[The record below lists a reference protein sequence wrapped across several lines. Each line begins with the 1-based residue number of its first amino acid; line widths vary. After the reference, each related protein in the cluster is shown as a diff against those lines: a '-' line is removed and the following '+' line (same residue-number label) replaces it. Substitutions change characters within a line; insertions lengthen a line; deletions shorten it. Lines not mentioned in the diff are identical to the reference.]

1 MIKSVFYPTEGSGY
15 LYDKYKK
22 PEPLE
27 TRKGRS
33 TRCDKEVYERELA
46 DYNEYGET
54 YKHPLAAKLIGRKIT
69 FANDKINIIFG
80 ENASGKTTILKSLSA
95 VCNAEDGWSSI
106 IRPIDLM
113 HVRTLGENVKK
124 SDVKKYLN
132 SIQPNTCN
140 VEWDG
145 APIFRHNFGENTG
158 AYTAPMSD
166 ECFVWWTKSKSRL
179 SAMQKDMMFLCK
191 VFNLM
196 LIKVKFTNIFS
207 NYIRKSEIWN
217 DLWQSCVDAQVEY
230 YNDFPMAQ
238 SDDLQNTYL
247 FDEFDKHLSIAN
259 AINLYTEYLPNVFEK
274 SKPQIIL
281 VSHSPIVLSKA
292 VADTGIY
299 NLVSLDEEYT
309 ETCKKRL
316 AEIF

>member
-1 MIKSVFYPTEGSGY
+1 MRLIIV
-15 LYDKYKK
+15 LHLQ
-22 PEPLE
+22 LE
-27 TRKGRS
+27 WN
-33 TRCDKEVYERELA
+33 V
-46 DYNEYGET
+46 
-54 YKHPLAAKLIGRKIT
+54 
-69 FANDKINIIFG
+69 
-80 ENASGKTTILKSLSA
+80 
-95 VCNAEDGWSSI
+95 
-106 IRPIDLM
+106 LM
-113 HVRTLGENVKK
+113 HHLTGQKM
-124 SDVKKYLN
+124 LN
-132 SIQPNTCN
+132 LIQT
-140 VEWDG
+140 
-145 APIFRHNFGENTG
+145 IQ
-158 AYTAPMSD
+158 
-166 ECFVWWTKSKSRL
+166 SKEQVF
-179 SAMQKDMMFLCK
+179 MQKDMMFLCK

-196 LIKVKFTNIFS
+196 LIRVKFTNIFS

-238 SDDLQNTYL
+238 SNDLQNTYL

-259 AINLYTEYLPNVFEK
+259 TINLYTEYLPNVFEK

-292 VADTGIY
+292 VSDTGIY